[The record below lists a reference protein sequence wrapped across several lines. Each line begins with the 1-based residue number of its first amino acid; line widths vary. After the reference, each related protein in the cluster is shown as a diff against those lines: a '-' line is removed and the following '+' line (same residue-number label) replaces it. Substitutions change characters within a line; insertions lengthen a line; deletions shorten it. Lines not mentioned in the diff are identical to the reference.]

1 MPARAFLG
9 DGNTAARTKEE
20 TMTKKHATIADRP
33 EAALQKAR
41 TIRSRSSH
49 TGESATHL
57 LSRKSP
63 GAVSRS
69 RGASSDSRAN
79 PNAQESKLD
88 IIVAMMRSK
97 GGATMDQLVKAT
109 GWQKHSLR
117 GAISGNVKKRLRLK
131 VSSERAERG
140 RVYRIVR

>member
-9 DGNTAARTKEE
+9 DGDIAVRTKEE
-20 TMTKKHATIADRP
+20 TMTKKHATITDRP
-33 EAALQKAR
+33 EAALQKVR

-49 TGESATHL
+49 TGKSQIHL
-57 LSRKSP
+57 PPKNSTA
-63 GAVSRS
+63 AVTRP
-69 RGASSDSRAN
+69 RGASSTSRAN

-88 IIVAMMRSK
+88 TIVTMMRSK
-97 GGATMDQLVKAT
+97 SGATMDQLVKAT
-109 GWQKHSLR
+109 GWQKHSIR

>member
-1 MPARAFLG
+1 MPAWAFLG
-9 DGNTAARTKEE
+9 DGDIAVRTKEE

-33 EAALQKAR
+33 EAALQKSR
-41 TIRSRSSH
+41 TIRARSSH
-49 TGESATHL
+49 TGESQNHIP
-57 LSRKSP
+57 SKKSP
-63 GAVSRS
+63 GAVTRP
-69 RGASSDSRAN
+69 RGASSTSRAN
-79 PNAQESKLD
+79 PTAQESKLD
-88 IIVAMMRSK
+88 IIVALMRSK

-131 VSSERAERG
+131 VSSEHTETG